1 MSYLDDSLSMANWNP
16 MTRLD
21 VTSDENGTGNGS
33 VLCWTGLSFPS
44 HFTELTVNAE
54 AEAG

>member
-21 VTSDENGTGNGS
+21 MTSDENGTGNGS
-33 VLCWTGLSFPS
+33 GLCWTGLSFPT
-44 HFTELTVNAE
+44 HFTELRVNAE
-54 AEAG
+54 AG